1 MSPRRPPRPAAE
13 TGELTASLLDSL
25 RVGVVGLDARD
36 CVVLLNAEASRLL
49 GFSAEHAR
57 GQPLPQLLAPAHP
70 LLPLLAQLRGSG
82 REVSALDC
90 ALLPDPS
97 GTAWSGGGE
106 PGWRASGEGRRADLY
121 AAAWEAPDGSAG
133 AALALFDRTSGHA
146 LEALVDQRVRD
157 ELFERLAQGIAH
169 EIRNPLS
176 GISGA
181 AELLQRKLE
190 APELARYPALIR
202 AEVDRICR
210 LLDDLGQLTRGAALR
225 LQRTNLHQVLDNLI
239 ELQRQSA
246 LWRGVEVRRE
256 YDPSIPELC
265 ADPDRLVQI
274 FLNLLRNAVQAM
286 KGEGR
291 LTVTTRFESQ
301 FRFSE
306 AAGAHSRMVR
316 IDVEDTGPGLAE
328 ADLPHLFT
336 PFFSKGE
343 GGTGLGLAVAQH
355 WALRHGGRIL
365 ALQAP
370 GKGAR
375 LRVLL
380 PVGEGA

>member
-1 MSPRRPPRPAAE
+1 VSGLDALLP
-13 TGELTASLLDSL
+13 SLLDSL
-25 RVGVVGLDARD
+25 RVGILGLDAQDR
-36 CVVLLNAEASRLL
+36 VLHLNAEASRIL

-57 GQPLPQLLAPAHP
+57 GEPLAQLLAPAHP
-70 LLPLLAQLRGSG
+70 LLPLLAQLRQGG
-82 REVSALDC
+82 LEVSALDC
-90 ALLPDPS
+90 AL
-97 GTAWSGGGE
+97 E
-106 PGWRASGEGRRADLY
+106 
-121 AAAWEAPDGSAG
+121 PDGREASWTTGAESRRVDLCAAPWETPEGAAG

-190 APELARYPALIR
+190 APELGRYPALIR
-202 AEVDRICR
+202 AEVERICR
-210 LLDDLGQLTRGAALR
+210 LLDDLGQLTRGAPLR
-225 LQRTNLHQVLDNLI
+225 AQRTNLHQVLDNLI
-239 ELQRQSA
+239 ELQRQGA

-256 YDPSIPELC
+256 YDPSIPELR

-291 LTVTTRFESQ
+291 LTITTRFESQ

-306 AAGAHSRMVR
+306 PAGARSRMVR
-316 IDVEDTGPGLAE
+316 IDVEDSGPGLAQT
-328 ADLPHLFT
+328 DLPHLFT

-365 ALQAP
+365 ALHTP

-375 LRVLL
+375 MRVLL
-380 PVGEGA
+380 PVGEPA